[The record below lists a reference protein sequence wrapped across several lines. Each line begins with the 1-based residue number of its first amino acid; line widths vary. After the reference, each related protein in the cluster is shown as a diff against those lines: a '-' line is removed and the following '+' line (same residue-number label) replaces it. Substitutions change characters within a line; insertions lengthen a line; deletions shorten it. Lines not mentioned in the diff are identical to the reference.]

1 MDTQDLRVFL
11 AVVDYKSFSE
21 AAEQIHVSQPAVSK
35 RIANLESHLDTKL
48 FDRISRKVFL
58 TEAGELLL
66 PKARGILNEL
76 ENTRQEIN
84 ALSGDISG
92 TLSLAISHHLGLHRL
107 PNLLKTFADRH
118 RSIELDVHFSDSE
131 KAYEGIAQGQFDL
144 AVNTLSPEEKPRIT
158 ALPLWRDKLCFVCA
172 ENHPL
177 ANSRNIDLTELSNY
191 RCLVPDLS
199 TFTGRLL
206 KDLFTRKGLALKPVM
221 STNFLQTLSKMTE
234 IGLGWSLLPRTL
246 VTEHMVTLPIDVELS
261 RELGIIYHSERTLSA
276 AAREFISICGSEADF
291 LSVSAMTHLL

>member
-11 AVVDYKSFSE
+11 AVVDHKSFSE
-21 AAEQIHVSQPAVSK
+21 AAEQIHLSQPAVSK
-35 RIANLESHLDTKL
+35 RIANLESQLSTKL

-66 PKARGILNEL
+66 PKAREILNEL

-84 ALSGDISG
+84 ALSGEISG

-107 PNLLKTFADRH
+107 PNLLKRFADRH
-118 RSIELDVHFSDSE
+118 RAIELDVHFSDSE

-144 AVNTLSPEEKPRIT
+144 AVNTLSPSEKPRIT
-158 ALPLWRDKLCFVCA
+158 ALPLWRDDLFFVCSD
-172 ENHPL
+172 NHPL
-177 ANSRNIDLTELSNY
+177 ADAKNVDLVELANH
-191 RCLVPDLS
+191 RCLVPDLT
-199 TFTGRLL
+199 TFTGQLL
-206 KDLFTRKGLALKPVM
+206 RDLFIRKGLTLKPVM
-221 STNFLQTLSKMTE
+221 STNFLQTLSKMTG

-246 VTEHMVTLPIDVELS
+246 ITENMVTLTINAKLS

-276 AAREFISICGSEADF
+276 AAREFISICAAEADF
-291 LSVSAMTHLL
+291 LSVNTMTHLL

>member
-1 MDTQDLRVFL
+1 MDIQDLRIFL
-11 AVVDYKSFSE
+11 AVVDFKSFSE
-21 AAEQIHVSQPAVSK
+21 AAEQVHLSQPAVSK
-35 RIANLESHLDTKL
+35 RIANLESQLNTKL

-66 PKARGILNEL
+66 PKAREILNRL
-76 ENTRQEIN
+76 ENARQEIN

-107 PNLLKTFADRH
+107 PNLLKNFADRH
-118 RSIELDVHFSDSE
+118 KAIELDVHFSESE

-144 AVNTLSPEEKPRIT
+144 AVNTLSPGEKPRIT
-158 ALPLWRDKLCFVCA
+158 ALPLWRDNLFFVCSN
-172 ENHPL
+172 NHPL
-177 ANSRNIDLTELSNY
+177 ADIRDIDLAELSNH

-199 TFTGRLL
+199 TFTGQLL
-206 KDLFTRKGLALKPVM
+206 KDLFARNGLPLRPVM

-246 VTEHMVTLPIDVELS
+246 ITENMVTLPLNTDLS
-261 RELGIIYHSERTLSA
+261 RQLGIIYHSERTLSA
-276 AAREFISICGSEADF
+276 AAREFISMCAAEADF
-291 LSVSAMTHLL
+291 LSVNTMSHLL